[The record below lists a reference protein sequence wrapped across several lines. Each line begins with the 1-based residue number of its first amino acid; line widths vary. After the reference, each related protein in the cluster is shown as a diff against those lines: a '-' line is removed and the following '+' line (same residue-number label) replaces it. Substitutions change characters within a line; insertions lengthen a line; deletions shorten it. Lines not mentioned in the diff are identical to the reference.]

1 MWIIDRY
8 LLRQFLQ
15 TFVICYVSLMGIY
28 VVFDASTNLEDFL
41 RVSEKGGGLLS
52 LLGHHYLYRSV
63 LFFDR
68 TAGLLVL
75 VAAMFTVSWI
85 QRHNEMTALL
95 AAGVSRV
102 RVVVPVIGAAIL
114 IAMLSAA
121 NRELVIPQFREQLAR
136 NPRDLIGDVGQPLQ
150 PQYDNETDVLIL
162 GRMTFGDE
170 QRIDEPDFLL
180 PAALGAYGSHLKA
193 EDAFYKPPE
202 DDGQLSRPGGYLLEE
217 VQQPKDLAKRASLC
231 LGQRPVVI
239 TPRDAPDWLEEDQCF
254 VVSNVDFEQ
263 LTGGRAFRQ
272 FSSTAQLI
280 SGLKNPSLDFGADVR
295 VAIHSRMV
303 QPFLDITLLFLGLPL
318 VLSRENR
325 NVFVAIGTCVA
336 VVTVFLLVAVG
347 FQQLGAGL
355 VVPPALA
362 AWAPLILF
370 VPPAVW
376 LGESMWK

>member
-15 TFVICYVSLMGIY
+15 TFAICYVSLLGIY

-41 RVSEKGGGLLS
+41 RVSEQSGGLLS
-52 LLGHHYLYRSV
+52 LLGRHYFFQSI

-85 QRHNEMTALL
+85 QRHNELTALL

-102 RVVVPVIGAAIL
+102 RVAVPVIAAAIAVSL
-114 IAMLSAA
+114 LSAA
-121 NRELVIPQFREQLAR
+121 SRELVMPKFCQQLAR

-150 PQYDNETDVLIL
+150 PQWDNGTEVLIC
-162 GRMTFGDE
+162 GQRTFGDK
-170 QRIDEPDFLL
+170 QRITAPDFLM
-180 PAALGAYGSHLKA
+180 PSALSQYGSHLKG
-193 EDAFYKPPE
+193 EEAFYRPPQG
-202 DDGQLSRPGGYLLEE
+202 DRPGGYLLAG
-217 VQQPKDLAKRASLC
+217 VKQPKDLAKRPSLR
-231 LGQRPVVI
+231 LAGRPIVI
-239 TPRDAPDWLEEDQCF
+239 TPHDAPDWLKPDQCF
-254 VVSNVDFEQ
+254 VVSDLDFEQ
-263 LTGGRAFRQ
+263 LTGGQGFRR
-272 FSSTAQLI
+272 FSSTAQLL
-280 SGLKNPSLDFGADVR
+280 SGLRNPSLDFGADVR

-303 QPFLDITLLFLGLPL
+303 QPFLDVTLLFLGLPL
-318 VLSRENR
+318 VLSRGNR
-325 NVFVAIGTCVA
+325 NVFLAIGTCVG
-336 VVTVFLLVAVG
+336 VVTVFLMVVMG

-362 AWAPLILF
+362 AWAPLMLF